1 MRGKAKKLYAAIA
14 LALVAMLVA
23 STAAIA
29 AVQFDPTT
37 GTGFV
42 GKGDV
47 QLAFGWNNKQL
58 QTNAKDVTFSYNATD
73 TYDVTIEFDSGNPD
87 KPKTITH
94 HTVTQDKAT
103 NVSSSV
109 AFDPRVKNQI
119 TGFNLTGLGSTTTT
133 GDQIPAVGDSC
144 PNGFNCVV
152 TDVQLV
158 SSTGALY
165 ANYGGTS
172 VLIWSPAAPAPTV

>member
-58 QTNAKDVTFSYNATD
+58 QTNASGVSFSYNTTD
-73 TYDVTIEFDSGNPD
+73 TYDAVCQWVTGEGTRGE
-87 KPKTITH
+87 KT
-94 HTVTQDKAT
+94 HTVTQEKSTAV
-103 NVSSSV
+103 NS
-109 AFDPRVKNQI
+109 AIAYDPRVKNQI
-119 TGFNLTGLGSTTTT
+119 TGFTLKEFGATTTT
-133 GDQIPAVGDSC
+133 GEVPEVG
-144 PNGFNCVV
+144 
-152 TDVQLV
+152 
-158 SSTGALY
+158 GACQGGG
-165 ANYGGTS
+165 AGGT
-172 VLIWSPAAPAPTV
+172 